1 MKGLWMKAA
10 AAAAIWMLAAAPALG
25 DLISID
31 GVVTADREQEVYA
44 PIGGQIAEV
53 KAKPGQNVHE
63 GDVLM
68 TLRTSKIYAEADGRV
83 SGIFGEPG
91 DLMETVVDRYG
102 AAMYIQTDSLY
113 SISASTEYAYSS
125 TETKTIHVGETV
137 YIRASSNQNRKGT
150 GRVTAVSGTRF
161 TVEILTG
168 EFITGEK
175 AFVYRDAEYSRKLKL
190 GYGEITR
197 TSPLGVTTSTV
208 VTTTTS
214 NTSGGTTTSTSS
226 KYSIVRIAV
235 QDGQEVKRGDLLM
248 EVLNGS
254 FDGLYMSGENI
265 TADADGT
272 VANIPVSQGSTITK
286 NAVAATLYARD
297 DMCVEAEIPEENL
310 KDIREGDRVTV
321 SLSTD
326 ETHKYEG
333 VVRMISGVAS
343 QNDSGAVTFTA
354 WIDFTPDDAVRYG
367 SSVLVETKE

>member
-150 GRVTAVSGTRF
+150 AG
-161 TVEILTG
+161 
-168 EFITGEK
+168 
-175 AFVYRDAEYSRKLKL
+175 
-190 GYGEITR
+190 
-197 TSPLGVTTSTV
+197 
-208 VTTTTS
+208 
-214 NTSGGTTTSTSS
+214 
-226 KYSIVRIAV
+226 
-235 QDGQEVKRGDLLM
+235 
-248 EVLNGS
+248 
-254 FDGLYMSGENI
+254 
-265 TADADGT
+265 
-272 VANIPVSQGSTITK
+272 
-286 NAVAATLYARD
+286 
-297 DMCVEAEIPEENL
+297 
-310 KDIREGDRVTV
+310 
-321 SLSTD
+321 
-326 ETHKYEG
+326 
-333 VVRMISGVAS
+333 
-343 QNDSGAVTFTA
+343 
-354 WIDFTPDDAVRYG
+354 
-367 SSVLVETKE
+367 